1 MEKTITLKDLFRIL
15 KGRFYL
21 VLLIPA
27 LAIAATAFWSYIML
41 VPIYATSAQILVNTE
56 QGDAIRIDNQTIETD
71 LKLIN
76 TYNDIVKS
84 PVILDKVI
92 ELENLD
98 MAADEL
104 TDKITVENNEESQ
117 VISITVVDESLETA
131 VRIAN
136 TTAEVFQS
144 EIPLLMDVN
153 NVSIL
158 TPAVEK
164 SGQQPIAPNTLLNIA
179 IAAGVGLVLGIAAA
193 ILLNYLD
200 NTLKNESDINEYLNI
215 PVVGIVSPIA
225 RKEKAASAMTVALDR
240 EEV

>member
-1 MEKTITLKDLFRIL
+1 MEETITLKDLFKIL
-15 KGRFYL
+15 KERFHL
-21 VLLIPA
+21 ILLILA
-27 LAIAATAFWSYIML
+27 LAIAGTAFWSYIVL
-41 VPIYATSAQILVNTE
+41 VPTYATSAQILVNTE
-56 QGDAIRIDNQTIETD
+56 KVEANRIDNQTIETD

-92 ELENLD
+92 ENENLD
-98 MAADEL
+98 MTAEEL

-117 VISITVVDESLETA
+117 VINIVVVDESLETA

-136 TTAEVFQS
+136 STAEVFQS
-144 EIPLLMDVN
+144 EIPLLMDVD

-164 SGQQPIAPNTLLNIA
+164 IGQQPIAPNALLNIA
-179 IAAGVGLVLGIAAA
+179 IAAGVGLAIGVAAA

-200 NTLKNESDINEYLNI
+200 NTLKNEQDINEYLKV
-215 PVVGIVSPIA
+215 PVVGIISPIA
-225 RKEKAASAMTVALDR
+225 RKEKVRSAMTSTLDR